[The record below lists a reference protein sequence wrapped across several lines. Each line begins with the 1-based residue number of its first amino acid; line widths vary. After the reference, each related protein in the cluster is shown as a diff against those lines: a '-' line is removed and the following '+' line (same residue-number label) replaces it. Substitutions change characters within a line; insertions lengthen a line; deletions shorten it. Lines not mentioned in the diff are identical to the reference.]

1 MRPTLTSLRS
11 PQGQPGPAD
20 TKRLP
25 GRHPHVMH
33 VPDTPTML
41 RDSER
46 LEVPLELMTTGQPQ
60 GENPLRRRRVLVVA
74 DEGDVAQLIRDNL
87 LTDGWEIF
95 NTGAR
100 AHALEHVRDV
110 HPDVILLDIRGR
122 QLDGWEV
129 YRRLKEDQET
139 RAIPV
144 IMVVGRGE
152 EGDEMRGF
160 EAGADAVVI
169 LP

>member
-60 GENPLRRRRVLVVA
+60 GENPLRRRRVLVV
-74 DEGDVAQLIRDNL
+74 
-87 LTDGWEIF
+87 GWEIF